1 MFTRG
6 YWKELKY
13 YQSHMPHG
21 AAYNQS
27 LPNLTQHTKFS
38 TRTIRT
44 LKICRQ
50 SCIILHTNAPMHA
63 NMHTKNNLHADKT
76 IINDHV
82 IHIHSFTDRSRH
94 TYTFIYIHAH
104 TATYIHL
111 KICLSHTRKVC
122 SNGWTPLGVEKNSMR
137 SRLLVLVPLQK
148 VCLEILYWLVWNV
161 WIILTYIG
169 NVIIP
174 TDFHSIIFQRGRYT
188 TNQYKSISNEL
199 FGLSLGSTNFSRF
212 RTGSAAGI
220 SLNH

>member
-1 MFTRG
+1 
-6 YWKELKY
+6 
-13 YQSHMPHG
+13 MPHG

-94 TYTFIYIHAH
+94 TILSFTYTRIQLH
-104 TATYIHL
+104 TYISKSVYPIPERSVPMAGLLWSL
-111 KICLSHTRKVC
+111 KK
-122 SNGWTPLGVEKNSMR
+122 
-137 SRLLVLVPLQK
+137 
-148 VCLEILYWLVWNV
+148 LYEEPPF
-161 WIILTYIG
+161 G
-169 NVIIP
+169 AGAP
-174 TDFHSIIFQRGRYT
+174 
-188 TNQYKSISNEL
+188 SISW
-199 FGLSLGSTNFSRF
+199 S
-212 RTGSAAGI
+212 
-220 SLNH
+220 